1 MTMMVIISLL
11 MVGMA
16 AIAVWIA
23 AIKEIKRYLSIK
35 RKMDKME
42 ADRLATIEWM
52 NAHPI
57 EG

>member
-1 MTMMVIISLL
+1 MTMMVILSLL

-23 AIKEIKRYLSIK
+23 AIKEVKHYLSVK